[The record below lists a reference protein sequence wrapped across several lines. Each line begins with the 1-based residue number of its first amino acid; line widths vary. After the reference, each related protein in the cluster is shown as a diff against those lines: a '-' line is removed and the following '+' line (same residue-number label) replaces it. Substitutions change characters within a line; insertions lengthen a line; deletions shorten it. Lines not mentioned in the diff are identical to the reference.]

1 MSTLAM
7 SVMIAVLLIS
17 LLVYENLGLQ

>member
-7 SVMIAVLLIS
+7 SDMIAVLLIS